1 MTPLAKKT
9 ASLRFQQEASQ
20 TMTAFHNCK
29 VGGEGEKSPGRTSSQ
44 RRTCIAAVFLLRR
57 E

>member
-9 ASLRFQQEASQ
+9 TSLRLQQEASQ

-29 VGGEGEKSPGRTSSQ
+29 VGSEGEKSPGRMS
-44 RRTCIAAVFLLRR
+44 
-57 E
+57 